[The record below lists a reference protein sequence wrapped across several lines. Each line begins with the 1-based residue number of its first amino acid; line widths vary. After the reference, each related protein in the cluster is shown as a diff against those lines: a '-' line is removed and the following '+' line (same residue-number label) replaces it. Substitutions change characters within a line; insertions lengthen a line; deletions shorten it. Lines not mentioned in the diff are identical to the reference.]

1 MINEFTRTEM
11 LIGTDGVKKLRSAR
25 VAVFGAGGVGGYVIE
40 ALARSGVGAIDVID
54 GDEITITNI
63 NRQILALHS
72 TIGKPKALVAE
83 ERIKQINPA
92 AKVNAFVLFYTPENK
107 GGVNIKA
114 YDYVVDAVDT
124 VAAKAELAV
133 ECQSAG
139 VPIISCMGAGNKLD
153 PTTFK
158 VADIYSTKVCPLA
171 KAMRSVLKKRGVKS
185 LKVVYSEEEAIAP
198 LPLEESA
205 EEGCG
210 KRVTPASIAFV
221 PSVAGLILAG
231 EVIKDLLKSK

>member
-11 LIGTDGVKKLRSAR
+11 LIGAEGVKKLSGAK

-54 GDEITITNI
+54 GDEISLTNI

-72 TIGKPKALVAE
+72 TLGRPKAVVAK
-83 ERIKQINPA
+83 ERIEEINPA

-107 GGVNIKA
+107 GGVDIKN

-133 ECQSAG
+133 ECRSAG

-153 PTTFK
+153 PTAFK

-185 LKVVYSEEEAIAP
+185 LKVVYSEEEPISP
-198 LPLEESA
+198 LTLEGAEES
-205 EEGCG
+205 CG
-210 KRVTPASIAFV
+210 KRVTPGSAAFV
-221 PSVAGLILAG
+221 PSVAGLIIAG
-231 EVIKDLLKSK
+231 EVVKDLIGRD